1 MGELIFCRKPI
12 AANPYYIDEVS
23 LNIYS
28 LEEMSYFIY
37 HNPYLINSS
46 FMNMELCNWI
56 QREQNEPE
64 LARQLKELISQSAPL
79 SLFIGK
85 LLGSNG
91 YLSLNEIKKTMD
103 VISSFE
109 NKSEAE
115 CRKLRA
121 DRLMEKN
128 KLIDAVYEYETII
141 EQPHELSPEVLG
153 DTYHNL
159 GTAYARLFFFDQA
172 TACYE
177 QAFIN
182 NKRRSSLKSM
192 FYAIRCTRDEEKYR
206 QMVMKYRIPEEIA
219 QRLKEDVSRVSTSDE
234 VRQYQDRINSLRSD
248 YGSEEAY
255 LAQLDRQ
262 LDEWIE
268 AYGYMSR
275 I

>member
-192 FYAIRCTRDEEKYR
+192 LYAIRCTKDEEKYR
-206 QMVMKYRIPEEIA
+206 QMVMKYQIPEEIA